1 MSRHHRSANRDLI
14 RYIRTV
20 QEMKQHGFSV
30 EIIVELALGKHGAI
44 DNRSGDEK
52 AIVARVYREEMLKA
66 GIVPPDTP

>member
-1 MSRHHRSANRDLI
+1 
-14 RYIRTV
+14 
-20 QEMKQHGFSV
+20 MKQHGFSV